1 MTAWCHCIVV
11 LPFFCSLRIS
21 SESRDSPGVSGGARW
36 SAQELGRLDTGTW
49 PGNTVSTRSY
59 CYVSREDQSAFR
71 ISAAA
76 WRETDPGQTPGT
88 WAVTTLIQLWLEAS
102 MGRELPNWARPLCH
116 HPSENVNMII
126 TRIVTPSVTR
136 ETALSHNNYLF
147 RI

>member
-1 MTAWCHCIVV
+1 MV

-36 SAQELGRLDTGTW
+36 SAHRNWEDWTQAPGQVTWSQYQELLLCDQRR
-49 PGNTVSTRSY
+49 PVSIPHLS
-59 CYVSREDQSAFR
+59 CGLE
-71 ISAAA
+71 
-76 WRETDPGQTPGT
+76 RETDPGQTPGT

-102 MGRELPNWARPLCH
+102 SELPSMAQELPNWARPLCH

-147 RI
+147 RK